1 MRRMQMDALFTI
13 LFTIAGR
20 TLTIVALTLLLSACV
35 KSNVN
40 VICRPGSGPE
50 DGDGTGFSCGG
61 SNKIA
66 VAANDPV
73 PTNAIPINPTTG
85 TIPAGATCSGGY
97 KCKAATLGV
106 GCGLTPATT
115 KCKDTYNMQ
124 NQTPPP
130 TSSGC
135 DCQCR

>member
-13 LFTIAGR
+13 VGR

-50 DGDGTGFSCGG
+50 EEDGTGFSCGG
-61 SNKIA
+61 SNKMA
-66 VAANDPV
+66 VAAGTPV
-73 PTNAIPINPTTG
+73 PANAIPINPMGG
-85 TIPAGATCSGGY
+85 TIPAGATCSAGSY

-115 KCKDTYNMQ
+115 KCKDTYNML

-130 TSSGC
+130 TNSVC

>member
-13 LFTIAGR
+13 VGR

-35 KSNVN
+35 KSNVIN
-40 VICRPGSGPE
+40 VTCRPGSGPE
-50 DGDGTGFSCGG
+50 EDGTEFSCGG
-61 SNKIA
+61 SNKMA
-66 VAANDPV
+66 VTPNTLV
-73 PTNAIPINPTTG
+73 PANAIPINPTNG
-85 TIPAGATCSGGY
+85 TIPVGAKCSGGY
-97 KCKAATLGV
+97 KCKATTLGV

-124 NQTPPP
+124 NLTPPP
-130 TSSGC
+130 TSSVC